1 MHDYL
6 SNLAMLQSV
15 GQHGLLA
22 LDWHNGNRSVLVN
35 HELSGMVLGLT
46 VNTRP
51 EDVYRALVEATA
63 FGARTIVETL
73 VEHGVPVDEYIVAGG
88 LAGNPMVMQI
98 YADVL
103 RRPLAV
109 MESQQGPALGS
120 AIHAAV
126 AVGAY
131 PDIASASAAMGSAC
145 PRAYHPSAAAADA
158 YDRLFVEYTRL
169 HDHFGRGGTDVMHV
183 LKRLQRE
190 ATS

>member
-1 MHDYL
+1 MPPASISTSTSATL
-6 SNLAMLQSV
+6 RLAQQV

-22 LDWHNGNRSVLVN
+22 LDWHSGNRSVLVN
-35 HELSGMVLGLT
+35 HELSGVVLGIT

-88 LAGNPMVMQI
+88 LATKPMVMQI

-103 RRPLAV
+103 RRPLSV
-109 MESQQGPALGS
+109 MESEQGPALGS

-131 PDIASASAAMGSAC
+131 PDIAVGLGCDGVVVPGRVSA
-145 PRAYHPSAAAADA
+145 
-158 YDRLFVEYTRL
+158 V
-169 HDHFGRGGTDVMHV
+169 V
-183 LKRLQRE
+183 
-190 ATS
+190 